1 MFRGENCDILITGDL
16 GISTENK
23 LILEKDIP
31 KLTAL
36 IAGHH
41 GSPNSTGGGLLAM
54 TRPQYVFISV
64 GKDNP
69 YGHPSQQTLDRLDQY
84 DCTVLRTDLD
94 GTIVFR
100 R

>member
-1 MFRGENCDILITGDL
+1 MDIN
-16 GISTENK
+16 SENK

-31 KLTAL
+31 QLTAL

-41 GSPNSTGGGLLAM
+41 GSAYSTGAGLLAM
-54 TRPQYVFISV
+54 TQPEYVFISV
-64 GKDNP
+64 GEDNP
-69 YGHPSQQTLDRLDQY
+69 YDHPSQKVLERLEQY
-84 DCTVLRTDLD
+84 GCTVLRTDID